1 MVRYKVNDKDNEA
14 VGSDSLPV
22 IILVV
27 DVQTPDDQE
36 EDPRYSLQQGNLLQ
50 PARN

>member
-1 MVRYKVNDKDNEA
+1 MKLLEVTA
-14 VGSDSLPV
+14 LPV

-36 EDPRYSLQQGNLLQ
+36 ENPGHGLQQGNLLQ